1 MAGTFDISDN
11 RRTVEALIAGDEA
24 VFEAVYAAC
33 CARLKRYAASILQD
47 EEAACEVVQ
56 ELFVALWLRRRR
68 LDPSKP
74 LVNYLLRS
82 VHNNALRQ
90 LKYDEA
96 RRRREREACERIHD
110 VCGHDAPPPSVYLEQ
125 LISAVA
131 QLPEQSRRVLVMS
144 YWENKRHAVIASE
157 FSISVRTV
165 ETILYKVM
173 KKLRGEIKK
182 M

>member
-1 MAGTFDISDN
+1 MAGVFDISDN

-24 VFEAVYAAC
+24 AFEAVYEAC
-33 CARLKRYAASILQD
+33 FVRLKRYAAAILQD

-56 ELFVALWLRRRR
+56 ELFVSLWLRRRR
-68 LDPSKP
+68 LDPAKP
-74 LVNYLLRS
+74 LSNYLLRA

-90 LKYDEA
+90 RKYDEA

-110 VCGHDAPPPSVYLEQ
+110 VRGHDVPAPVHLEQ
-125 LISAVA
+125 LALAVE
-131 QLPEQSRRVLVMS
+131 QLPERSRRVLVMS
-144 YWENKRHAVIASE
+144 YWENKRHADIASE
-157 FSISVRTV
+157 LFISVRTV

-182 M
+182 K